1 MHHGFVYPHR
11 ALNRRKRCSDL
22 SSLCVDYLPS
32 YLTSIRPQELFM
44 DLYTC
49 LAHLDIPLAASNIP
63 HACNV
68 GPPWQAPAP
77 GSLAD
82 LREARAIRLDG
93 MHF

>member
-1 MHHGFVYPHR
+1 MIYHY
-11 ALNRRKRCSDL
+11 
-22 SSLCVDYLPS
+22 VDFLPT
-32 YLTSIRPQELFM
+32 YMTPIRPQELFI

-49 LAHLDIPLAASNIP
+49 LAHLDISLAASNIL

-68 GPPWQAPAP
+68 GPLSQAPAP

-82 LREARAIRLDG
+82 LRKARVIRLDS